1 MIKSIIKRLL
11 GFLVCL
17 YPMSLKSKIE
27 SFRTFLYTLWI
38 NKRIGGLGKGS
49 SVGLDCQLQGGGNQ
63 NIYIGDHTNVSKH
76 CILGCWN
83 HYKGNTYYPKI
94 VIGNGTYIGEYTQ
107 ITAAKEVI
115 IGNGVLTGR
124 FVYISDNNHGTFSSS
139 YSPSRPIDRNLE
151 IKGPVIIE
159 DNVWIGDKVSIL
171 SGVTIGKG
179 TIVACNA
186 VVTKDVP
193 PYSIVGG
200 VPARIIKKQS
210 INDIV

>member
-1 MIKSIIKRLL
+1 MLKSIIERLL
-11 GFLVCL
+11 KFLVCL
-17 YPMSLKSKIE
+17 YPMSLKSKKDA
-27 SFRTFLYTLWI
+27 FLTSLNTLWI
-38 NKRIGGLGKGS
+38 NKHVGSLGEGS
-49 SVGLDCQLQGGGNQ
+49 SVGLDCQLQGGGNKS
-63 NIYIGDHTNVSKH
+63 IYIGDHTGIGKH

-83 HYKGNTYYPKI
+83 HYKGNVYHPEI

-107 ITAAKEVI
+107 ITAAQKII

-124 FVYISDNNHGTFSSS
+124 FVYISDNNHGTFSTSDPS
-139 YSPSRPIDRNLE
+139 SRPIDRKLE

-159 DNVWIGDKVSIL
+159 DNVWIGDKASIL

-179 TIVACNA
+179 AIVACNA

-200 VPARIIKKQS
+200 APARIIKT
-210 INDIV
+210 IIHE